1 MYVKSAIFY
10 HNFRVWLFIPVNGL
24 IFRESINNINRCVL
38 NCSGEKKRGKKGG
51 KKEEKKKSHDP
62 NSSRAKM
69 EKEPK
74 PKWTLEQAPN
84 QGCSLISKVLALNWQ
99 LHSTLASW
107 VGEKAGNFF
116 KTHLNEA
123 LRRGSE

>member
-1 MYVKSAIFY
+1 MYVKSAVFY
-10 HNFRVWLFIPVNGL
+10 RNFRVWLVIPVNGL

-74 PKWTLEQAPN
+74 PNRNLEQAPN
-84 QGCSLISKVLALNWQ
+84 QGCSLISKVLALNW
-99 LHSTLASW
+99 
-107 VGEKAGNFF
+107 
-116 KTHLNEA
+116 
-123 LRRGSE
+123 